1 MIIEIVVGVTFFVLG
16 IIILL
21 GKDDKWLIYPG
32 NKINAKRFRIV
43 KGVSNLLLGVGF
55 ATLQLVDDFIT
66 ILLGILIIV
75 TVILQYTWCKKN
87 PDTFSSAKL

>member
-1 MIIEIVVGVTFFVLG
+1 MIIGIVIGVIFFVLG

-21 GKDDKWLIYPG
+21 GKDDRWLIYPG
-32 NKINAKRFRIV
+32 NKINAKRFRRV

-55 ATLQLVDDFIT
+55 ATLQLVGDFIT

-87 PDTFSSAKL
+87 PDNFSSAKL

>member
-1 MIIEIVVGVTFFVLG
+1 MIIGIVIGVIFFVLG

-21 GKDDKWLIYPG
+21 GKDDRWLIYPG

-43 KGVSNLLLGVGF
+43 KGVLNLLLGVGF

-75 TVILQYTWCKKN
+75 AFILQLTWCRKN
-87 PDTFSSAKL
+87 PEN

>member
-1 MIIEIVVGVTFFVLG
+1 MIIGIVIGVIFFVLG

-21 GKDDKWLIYPG
+21 GKDDRWLIYPG

-55 ATLQLVDDFIT
+55 ATLQLVDGFVT
-66 ILLGILIIV
+66 CLLGILIV
-75 TVILQYTWCKKN
+75 AFILNLTWCRKN
-87 PDTFSSAKL
+87 PDN

>member
-1 MIIEIVVGVTFFVLG
+1 MIIEIVIGVIFFVLG

-21 GKDDKWLIYPG
+21 GKDDRWLIYPG

-75 TVILQYTWCKKN
+75 AIILQFTWCKKN
-87 PDTFSSAKL
+87 PDN

>member
-1 MIIEIVVGVTFFVLG
+1 MIIGIVIGVIFFVLG

-21 GKDDKWLIYPG
+21 GKDDRWLIYPG

-87 PDTFSSAKL
+87 PEN

>member
-1 MIIEIVVGVTFFVLG
+1 MIIEIVEIVVGVILFVWG

-21 GKDDKWLIYPG
+21 GKDDRWLIYPG

-75 TVILQYTWCKKN
+75 AIILQLTWCRKN
-87 PDTFSSAKL
+87 PEN

>member
-1 MIIEIVVGVTFFVLG
+1 MIIEIVIGVIFFVLG

-21 GKDDKWLIYPG
+21 GKDDRWLIYPG

-75 TVILQYTWCKKN
+75 TIILQFTWCRKN
-87 PDTFSSAKL
+87 PDN

>member
-1 MIIEIVVGVTFFVLG
+1 MIIGIVIGVTFFVLG

-21 GKDDKWLIYPG
+21 GKDDRWLIYLG

-75 TVILQYTWCKKN
+75 AIILQFTWCRKN
-87 PDTFSSAKL
+87 PDN

>member
-1 MIIEIVVGVTFFVLG
+1 MIIGIVIGVIYFVLG

-21 GKDDKWLIYPG
+21 GKDDRWLIYPG

-75 TVILQYTWCKKN
+75 TVILQYTWCRKN
-87 PDTFSSAKL
+87 PEN

>member
-1 MIIEIVVGVTFFVLG
+1 MVVWIVIGVTFFVLG

-21 GKDDKWLIYPG
+21 GKDDRWLIYPG

-75 TVILQYTWCKKN
+75 AIILQFTWCRKN
-87 PDTFSSAKL
+87 PDN

>member
-1 MIIEIVVGVTFFVLG
+1 MVWIVIGVTFFVLG

-55 ATLQLVDDFIT
+55 ATLQLVGDFIT

>member
-1 MIIEIVVGVTFFVLG
+1 MIIGIVIGVIFFVLG

-21 GKDDKWLIYPG
+21 GKDDRWLIYPG

-75 TVILQYTWCKKN
+75 TIILQFTWCRKN
-87 PDTFSSAKL
+87 PDN